1 MNAIQTLLWLEFKRS
16 SWVLYGAAIAMA
28 LFAVVLF
35 STPGSTTA
43 LDMMNVPATG
53 KADEGTGQSQFQME
67 SETNEGGSSV
77 SWSFN
82 RTFGGEPVPA
92 PPTNQ
97 AAQIGQSGSM
107 AVPEEMQFAFR
118 IRQFLT
124 VCASFFIPG
133 LMALGFWISY
143 AREADRA
150 DMVLLYQSPVSGDVQ
165 LLVRFV
171 FVTVSMSAAA
181 LGIIAIY
188 WFLQTSQSLSPVAP
202 LLEALGG
209 HADIH
214 WDNLLLT
221 GLIAGTLPNAAFIL
235 LYVQMQN
242 AYDLLGGQ
250 RLVAMILVLASIV
263 GVFVQFFGG
272 SPAVG
277 SDVLQILT
285 FESNPVLDAVIDI
298 ENQDQYRVEV
308 SIVTLA
314 VNAALTVL
322 MLFLSGRIWREV
334 EWS

>member
-1 MNAIQTLLWLEFKRS
+1 MSAIQTLLWLEFKRS
-16 SWVLYGAAIAMA
+16 SWVLYGAAIAITM
-28 LFAVVLF
+28 FAAVLF
-35 STPGSTTA
+35 STSGSTTA
-43 LDMMNVPATG
+43 LDMLNVPAVG
-53 KADEGTGQSQFQME
+53 EADEGTGESQIQME
-67 SETNEGGSSV
+67 SEENENGSSFR
-77 SWSFN
+77 WSFN
-82 RTFGGEPVPA
+82 RTFGGEPAPA

-97 AAQIGQSGSM
+97 AAKNSQSGSM
-107 AVPEEMQFAFR
+107 AVPEELQFAFR

-133 LMALGFWISY
+133 LMALGFWVSY
-143 AREADRA
+143 SREADRG

-165 LLVRFV
+165 VLVRFV
-171 FVTVSMSAAA
+171 FVSASMSAAA

-188 WFLQTSQSLSPVAP
+188 WFLQTSQSLSPTAP

-250 RLVAMILVLASIV
+250 RLVAMVLILASIV
-263 GVFVQFFGG
+263 AVFVQFPGA
-272 SPAVG
+272 SPALET
-277 SDVLQILT
+277 DVLQILT

-298 ENQDQYRVEV
+298 ESQDQYRIEV
-308 SIVTLA
+308 SVVTLA
-314 VNAALTVL
+314 FNLALTAL